1 MKKVITLVV
10 TGFLLVGAF
19 GCEEAT
25 KNTSEMPKN
34 TNETVQTSDK
44 TTKSIPKTTAIPTP
58 TTDIKAKPEI
68 QKTPLAKLESDL
80 KTAVISKLT
89 AGLPGNKLEVQN
101 QDGEIIIKGIASSQQ
116 ELQKAEQ
123 LVKEVKGV
131 KSVTIEAQVKSP
143 KKS

>member
-25 KNTSEMPKN
+25 KNTSEMPK
-34 TNETVQTSDK
+34 TKNETVQTSDK
-44 TTKSIPKTTAIPTP
+44 TTKSIPTS
-58 TTDIKAKPEI
+58 TTDNKVKPETQKSPLAKPE
-68 QKTPLAKLESDL
+68 LDL
-80 KTAVISKLT
+80 KTAVISKLK
-89 AGLPGNKLEVQN
+89 AGLPENKLEIQN
-101 QDGEIIIKGIASSQQ
+101 QDGEIIIKGTASSQQ
-116 ELQKAEQ
+116 ELQKAEK